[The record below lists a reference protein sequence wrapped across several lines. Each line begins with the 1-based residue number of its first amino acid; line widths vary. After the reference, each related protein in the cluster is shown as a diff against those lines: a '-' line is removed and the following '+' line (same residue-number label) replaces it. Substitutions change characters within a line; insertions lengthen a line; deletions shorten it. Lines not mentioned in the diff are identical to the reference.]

1 VTRDVRVG
9 EMIDEAVNRQSAAQ
23 QQFVHGLDAIRS
35 SVVYGIGSLD
45 DRSGHRQPTDPKER
59 PLLARQ
65 VR

>member
-35 SVVYGIGSLD
+35 SVVYRYWIAG
-45 DRSGHRQPTDPKER
+45 
-59 PLLARQ
+59 
-65 VR
+65 